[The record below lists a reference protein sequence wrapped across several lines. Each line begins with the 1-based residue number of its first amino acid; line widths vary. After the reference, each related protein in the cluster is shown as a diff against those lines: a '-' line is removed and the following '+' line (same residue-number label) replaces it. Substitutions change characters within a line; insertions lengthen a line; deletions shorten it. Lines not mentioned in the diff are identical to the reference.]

1 MWSFDVPNNEG
12 VKKLILPQIIKE
24 FFTKEGSWKFILR
37 YNYPEEIM
45 TKYVSK
51 QPNSSGLID
60 WAPAENQTWQTLV
73 ERQTEIVKTRA
84 CAEFLEGLERIQFSK
99 THVPQHTEINRR
111 LKDFSG
117 WEVEVVPALIPA
129 KEFFTLLANKKFPA
143 ASFIRIPE
151 ELDYIQEPDIFHEF
165 YGHVPLLTFKDYANF
180 MEEFGKLA
188 LSADPKDR
196 RRLFRI
202 FWFTVEF
209 GLLNTEEGIRAYGGG
224 MLSSIHETV
233 YSVEGPKALRV
244 PFDPLTAL
252 RTPYRIDIPQPLYYV
267 LNKFDDL
274 YKILDFDLMGLLEES
289 KALGDFEPLF
299 EPAGEEL

>member
-1 MWSFDVPNNEG
+1 MG
-12 VKKLILPQIIKE
+12 
-24 FFTKEGSWKFILR
+24 
-37 YNYPEEIM
+37 YNGRGDPM

-51 QPNSSGLID
+51 QPNAQGLID
-60 WAPAENQTWQTLV
+60 WTTDENQTWHTLI

-84 CAEFLEGLERIQFSK
+84 CAEFLEGLDRIQFSRK
-99 THVPQHTEINRR
+99 AVPQHTEINRR
-111 LKDFSG
+111 LKDFTG

-188 LSADPKDR
+188 LSISPKDR
-196 RRLFRI
+196 RRLFRV
-202 FWFTVEF
+202 FWFTIEF
-209 GLLNTEEGIRAYGGG
+209 GLLNTDKGIRAYGGG

-233 YSVEGPKALRV
+233 YSVESSIPKRV

-267 LNKFDDL
+267 LNKFEDL
-274 YKILDFDLMGLLEES
+274 YKILDQDLLGLLEES
-289 KALGDFEPLF
+289 KTLGDFEPLF

>member
-1 MWSFDVPNNEG
+1 M
-12 VKKLILPQIIKE
+12 K
-24 FFTKEGSWKFILR
+24 T
-37 YNYPEEIM
+37 
-45 TKYVSK
+45 TYVSK
-51 QPNSSGLID
+51 QPNANGLIEWTTD
-60 WAPAENQTWQTLV
+60 ENKTWNTLIT
-73 ERQTEIVKTRA
+73 RQTEIVKTRA
-84 CAEFLEGLERIQFSK
+84 CPEFLEGLDRIGFARS
-99 THVPQHTEINRR
+99 HVPQHTEINNR

-165 YGHVPLLTFKDYANF
+165 YGHVPLLTFSDYANF

-188 LSADPKDR
+188 LSISPKDR
-196 RRLFRI
+196 RRMFRL
-202 FWFTVEF
+202 FWFTIEF
-209 GLLNTEEGIRAYGGG
+209 GLLRTDKGIKAYGGG

-233 YSVEGPKALRV
+233 YSVESPIAKRE
-244 PFDPLTAL
+244 PFDPLNAL

-267 LNKFDDL
+267 LDNFSDL
-274 YKILDFDLMGLLEES
+274 FKILDKDLIALLEES
-289 KALGDFEPLF
+289 KELGDFEPLF